1 MDLDLYICIDANT
14 VPCPCHP
21 EMDTVGCMINH
32 SRKRSNIKGQLQQL
46 EVDGKVW
53 NVILFIALR
62 DIQVQQELLF
72 DYGVS
77 RKSFGGEGEDL
88 EWLDSKVRQ
97 LEI

>member
-1 MDLDLYICIDANT
+1 MYDKSFQKEKQ
-14 VPCPCHP
+14 H
-21 EMDTVGCMINH
+21 
-32 SRKRSNIKGQLQQL
+32 KGSASAIRRGWNVIL
-46 EVDGKVW
+46 W

-77 RKSFGGEGEDL
+77 RKSFGGEGQDL
-88 EWLDSKVRQ
+88 EWLDSYVRQ